1 MAQPPLGSGERFAKL
16 KAKLARRGNVRNPAA
31 VAATAGREKY
41 GQKKM
46 TQMSL
51 RGRMAGK

>member
-31 VAATAGREKY
+31 VAAMAGREKY